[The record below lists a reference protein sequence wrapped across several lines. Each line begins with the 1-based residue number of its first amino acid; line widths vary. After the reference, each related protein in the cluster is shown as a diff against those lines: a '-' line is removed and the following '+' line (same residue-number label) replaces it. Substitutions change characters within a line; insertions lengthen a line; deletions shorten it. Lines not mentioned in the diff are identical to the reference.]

1 MAILPR
7 KEHSVYNEILR
18 AINSNRDCR
27 FLQQIKYIATI
38 LSLNSKSELGVFCF
52 KDFERIIDKNVGNI
66 KYVLSTVRIR

>member
-27 FLQQIKYIATI
+27 FLQQIKYIAT
-38 LSLNSKSELGVFCF
+38 NSKSELGVFCF

-66 KYVLSTVRIR
+66 KYVCTVRIR